1 MKAVIYFLALVAS
14 VLAKSLEFEEFQVI
28 HNKVYKDQFELLAR
42 QKIFE
47 ENKRIIDEHN
57 ERYAKGQETFK
68 MGVNK
73 FTDLSSSEFRNRF
86 LSEHKNIE
94 ITQNNEYESHVDNY
108 SSENLDIPKSI
119 NWYNEGAVTDVSDQR
134 VGGLNCKANWAFAA
148 IGSLEGQYFMKYNIL
163 MDFSAQNLLDCSVM
177 TGNEGCIY
185 GTPENALKYVIGH
198 GIQDSSTYFYEGRE
212 SYCRHRKNHNII
224 GKVDGIKYIRP
235 RNNEKVLAQELAK
248 HGPLVVSINASFLQS
263 YDRGV
268 LRVDCNNVTDLSL
281 TLVGYG
287 TDSYGGDY
295 WLLKNSWGT
304 SWGENGYLRLARNK
318 GNMCGIARNA
328 LYPHYM

>member
-28 HNKVYKDQFELLAR
+28 HNKVYKDQFELLTR

-68 MGVNK
+68 MGINK

-86 LSEHKNIE
+86 ISVHKNSE
-94 ITQNNEYESHVDNY
+94 NQDEYESHVDNY
-108 SSENLDIPKSI
+108 SSENQDIPKHI
-119 NWYNEGAVTDVSDQR
+119 NWYDKGAVSEVADQTA
-134 VGGLNCKANWAFAA
+134 GGLNCKANWAFAA
-148 IGSLEGQYFMKYNIL
+148 IGSLEGQYFMKYNNRI
-163 MDFSAQNLLDCSVM
+163 DFSAQNLLDC
-177 TGNEGCIY
+177 TNGFGNEACIN
-185 GTPENALKYVIGH
+185 GSPENALKYVIAY
-198 GIQDSSTYFYEGRE
+198 GIQDSETYAYEGRQ
-212 SYCRHRKNHNII
+212 SLCRQRIRYSII
-224 GKVDGIKYIRP
+224 GQVDGIKYIRP
-235 RNNEKVLAQELAK
+235 RNNEMVLAQELAK
-248 HGPLVVSINASFLQS
+248 HGPLVVSINSTFLQS
-263 YDRGV
+263 YERGV
-268 LRVDCNNVTDLSL
+268 AHVDCDNTTDISL

-287 TDSYGGDY
+287 TDTYGGDY
-295 WLLKNSWGT
+295 WLLKNSWGK

-328 LYPHYM
+328 LYPHFK